1 MTVYIGADS
10 DSLTALNPN
19 AKGIYVKLWIGSEQ
33 YRTTAINTVPLNFGQ
48 TFVFT
53 GNYATDV
60 SELGWRTTSHVHLTL
75 LLGSADAGCVVLWS
89 DPTV

>member
-33 YRTTAINTVPLNFGQ
+33 YRTNAINTVPLIFGQ

-53 GNYATDV
+53 GNYAADV
-60 SELGWRTTSHVHLTL
+60 CFQTTS
-75 LLGSADAGCVVLWS
+75 D
-89 DPTV
+89 